1 MEMEATDLEL
11 GTLYQNYFTV
21 ARYWTFFLF
30 PVILWAGWDV
40 VLCKNSH
47 HSRENGIECIISRST
62 IRRSFLGAP
71 LLIEFL
77 LNMSTNHR
85 TLHTAE
91 EAVTPFY
98 VGVDVGG
105 TSVKIGLVDDFGN
118 PVDTGDVDS
127 EGAHRSVIAIKTE
140 PRPQIAV
147 ELMAEATMALLQ
159 RLQIDKSLCR
169 GIGLGVPTT
178 MDKSTRKLRRP
189 PNLPTWADFPLCDEL
204 AKQID
209 MPVLFCNDANA
220 AAYGEYWIGSASGQ
234 SSLALL
240 TLGTGIGAGIIIEGK
255 SLDGDIG
262 YGGECGHIIIDS
274 AEDALLCGCGHRGHL
289 EAYCSATGVAR
300 RTVNMTMHRESSI
313 RPKITPETRLADI
326 PKIVY
331 LEAEGG
337 DPLALEIISDTAKY
351 LAIGIVSL
359 LHTID
364 VACVLLGGAMTFGG
378 KQSSLGQ
385 RFLAQIT
392 QDVKSKAF
400 PAIAENVQIDFAV
413 LGADAGYIGAAGLVR
428 EYVKRA
434 QSHEGGF
441 SYATKGR

>member
-1 MEMEATDLEL
+1 MPAD
-11 GTLYQNYFTV
+11 
-21 ARYWTFFLF
+21 
-30 PVILWAGWDV
+30 
-40 VLCKNSH
+40 C
-47 HSRENGIECIISRST
+47 
-62 IRRSFLGAP
+62 
-71 LLIEFL
+71 
-77 LNMSTNHR
+77 R

-118 PVDTGDVDS
+118 PVDTGEVDS
-127 EGAHRSVIAIKTE
+127 DGSHRSVIAIKTE

-147 ELMAEATMALLQ
+147 ELMAEAVMTLLK
-159 RLQIDKSLCR
+159 RLQIDKKLCR
-169 GIGLGVPTT
+169 GIGLGIPTT
-178 MDKSTRKLRRP
+178 MDKSTRRLRRP
-189 PNLPTWADFPLCDEL
+189 PNLPTWVDFPMCDEL
-204 AKQID
+204 SKQID
-209 MPVLFCNDANA
+209 LPVVFCNDANA

-240 TLGTGIGAGIIIEGK
+240 TLGTGIGTGIIIEGK
-255 SLDGDIG
+255 SVDGAIG

-274 AEDALLCGCGHRGHL
+274 AEDALLCGCGQRGHL

-300 RTVNMTMHRESSI
+300 RTICMTMRRESSI
-313 RPKITPETRLADI
+313 RSKITPETRLADI
-326 PKIVY
+326 AKIVY

-337 DPLALEIISDTAKY
+337 DELALEIITDTAKY

-364 VACVLLGGAMTFGG
+364 AACILLGGAMTFGG
-378 KQSSLGQ
+378 KKSPLGQ

-392 QDVKSKAF
+392 REVKSRAF
-400 PAIAENVQIDFAV
+400 PAIAENVLIDFAA

-428 EYVKRA
+428 EYVRGM
-434 QSHEGGF
+434 QSH
-441 SYATKGR
+441 